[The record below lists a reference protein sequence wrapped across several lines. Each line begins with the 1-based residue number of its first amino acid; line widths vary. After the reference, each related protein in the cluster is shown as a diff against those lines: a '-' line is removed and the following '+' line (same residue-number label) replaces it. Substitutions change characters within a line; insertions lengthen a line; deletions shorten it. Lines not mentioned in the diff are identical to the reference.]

1 MHTIENSQREDNDP
15 ASSGNQTRSRK
26 KKKITIINF
35 IPILNGSSPATEN
48 TQNKKSM
55 EINICNKFS
64 LWSFV
69 LCMCIWIRL
78 SIYAARFICLDFII
92 YHICVVRT
100 IHIGLYGKQGKIFKT
115 KKIEEKNDK
124 NALCTNKLKNQ
135 YRWIYKYI
143 IYIQ

>member
-64 LWSFV
+64 L
-69 LCMCIWIRL
+69 
-78 SIYAARFICLDFII
+78 
-92 YHICVVRT
+92 
-100 IHIGLYGKQGKIFKT
+100 
-115 KKIEEKNDK
+115 
-124 NALCTNKLKNQ
+124 
-135 YRWIYKYI
+135 
-143 IYIQ
+143 